1 MNVKLEILHL
11 RMLKTIVDTGSVT
24 EAARQLGVTQS
35 ALSHRIRDAERRLD
49 TALFE
54 RKNRKL
60 ILTDTGRRLL
70 FSAEMILNELE
81 NVEYQIS
88 TASSKNFES
97 VRIGMKAYGS
107 YHWLP
112 QVVKSFRK
120 SNPGVE
126 IEMIADV
133 IHDPVQALQD
143 NAIDLAIVSYPYN
156 GDDLE
161 SIKLFRD
168 EMVGVLPST
177 HPKAVLDHLEVEDF
191 SAETYIAYETVPEKG
206 REYDLFFS
214 QSPMRIK
221 KIIRIGRTD
230 AIIELVSA
238 GLGLTILTQWILA
251 PYLENCPITAIPLTK
266 DRLFVD
272 WYAVIHKG
280 ISSTFAHNLAHEIRL
295 ASADKGG
302 VYQIASISISG
313 QSKR

>member
-60 ILTDTGRRLL
+60 TLTDAGRRLL
-70 FSAEMILNELE
+70 FSAEIILNELE

-88 TASSKNFES
+88 ISSSKNFES

-112 QVVKSFRK
+112 RVINGFRE
-120 SNPGVE
+120 SNPNIE
-126 IEMIADV
+126 IELIADV
-133 IHDPVQALQD
+133 YNDPIQALQD
-143 NAIDLAIVSYPYN
+143 NTIDLAIVSYPSTN
-156 GDDLE
+156 DDFE
-161 SIKLFRD
+161 SINLFQD
-168 EMVGVLPST
+168 EMVAVLPIA
-177 HPKAVLDHLEVEDF
+177 HPKVALDYLEVEDF
-191 SAETYIAYETVPEKG
+191 STETYIAYETVPEKG

-214 QSPMRIK
+214 HSQTRIK

-230 AIIELVSA
+230 AIIEMVSA
-238 GLGLTILTQWILA
+238 GLGLTILTHWILA
-251 PYLENCPITAIPLTK
+251 PYLGNRPIITKPLTK
-266 DRLFVD
+266 DRLYVD

-280 ISSTFAHNLAHEIRL
+280 TSSTFAHNLTHEIRL
-295 ASADKGG
+295 ASVDKGG
-302 VYQIASISISG
+302 SISNCVG
-313 QSKR
+313 TN